1 MKLAIGYSTKD
12 QVDLTKQS
20 LLRLGSGFELY
31 WCDGSATEEGKRF
44 FEDHPSGARHI
55 GCNRVV
61 GGADSAIVWKLST
74 LLNAP
79 EHYTHIGLLEN
90 DVLLDPD
97 WLEPTMALFELG
109 ARDGLDVGC
118 VSPRSYVD
126 RILIQRDGYAVM
138 HNVGAGAAIFTREA
152 AEVALRTFRTGYW
165 PDNRQVFAQLCDI
178 DIGMYAAFRFNDQN
192 VTSDWHWEVALAQRG
207 LACLAL
213 TPAKCQMIGQAP
225 SLEDQGLELVNDES
239 GYDRT
244 LKDDAA
250 AFSQLT
256 YRLRKIREMRQ
267 SLTGPGLLR
276 KVGDS
281 TLFFPHQVGMLDAAL
296 SGNWRLKWTQGWGPF
311 SYRAGQGG
319 ASLSVR
325 IAGSASFHLSGG
337 EAGASVIVSDTRSGF
352 RAEPSLPLES
362 AGMITV
368 GVPGPLVPRLV
379 TLECAEGAVFHGLET
394 QGIQLLDSSFRFDY
408 SVLPEV

>member
-1 MKLAIGYSTKD
+1 MPA
-12 QVDLTKQS
+12 
-20 LLRLGSGFELY
+20 
-31 WCDGSATEEGKRF
+31 
-44 FEDHPSGARHI
+44 
-55 GCNRVV
+55 
-61 GGADSAIVWKLST
+61 GADAAIVWKLST

-79 EHYTHIGLLEN
+79 ERYTHIGLLEN

-126 RILIQRDGYAVM
+126 RVLIQRDGYAVM

-178 DIGMYAAFRFNDQN
+178 DIGMYAAFRFNDQH

-213 TPAKCQMIGQAP
+213 TPAKCQMIGQVP

-267 SLTGPGLLR
+267 SLTGLGLLR
-276 KVGDS
+276 KVGES
-281 TLFFPHQVGMLDAAL
+281 TLFFPHQVGMLQ
-296 SGNWRLKWTQGWGPF
+296 STYQGNWRLKWTQGWGPF
-311 SYRAGQGG
+311 SYRAGPGG
-319 ASLSVR
+319 ASLSVH
-325 IAGSASFHLSGG
+325 IAGSGSFHLSGG
-337 EAGASVIVSDTRSGF
+337 EAGAGAMLTDTRSGF
-352 RAEPSLPLES
+352 RAEPQLPPES
-362 AGMITV
+362 GGMISAT
-368 GVPGPLVPRLV
+368 VPGQYVPRTV
-379 TLECAEGAVFHGLET
+379 TLRLDEGGVFHGLET
-394 QGIQLLDSSFRFDY
+394 QGIQLIDPAFRFDY
-408 SVLPEV
+408 SVLPGV

>member
-1 MKLAIGYSTKD
+1 MRLAIAYSTKD

-31 WCDGSATEEGKRF
+31 WCDGSATEEGKAY
-44 FEDHPSGARHI
+44 FEKIHGAAGHSASI
-55 GCNRVV
+55 Y

-79 EHYTHIGLLEN
+79 ENYTHIGLLEN

-213 TPAKCQMIGQAP
+213 TPSKADMIGQNPPLAQ
-225 SLEDQGLELVNDES
+225 QGLELTTGPVEA
-239 GYDRT
+239 RR
-244 LKDDAA
+244 DDT
-250 AFSQLT
+250 AFGHFKYNLNHIRS
-256 YRLRKIREMRQ
+256 LRAN
-267 SLTGPGLLR
+267 LTGLGLLR
-276 KVGDS
+276 KAGES
-281 TLFFPHQVGMLDAAL
+281 TLFFPHQVGMLQ
-296 SGNWRLKWTQGWGPF
+296 STYQGNWRLKWTNGWGPF
-311 SYRAGQGG
+311 SYRAGPGG
-319 ASLSVR
+319 ASLSVH
-325 IAGSASFHLSGG
+325 IAGSGSYHLSGG
-337 EAGASVIVSDTRSGF
+337 GAGAGTVLTDTRSGF
-352 RAEPSLPLES
+352 RAEPMLP
-362 AGMITV
+362 ANQMITV
-368 GVPGPLVPRLV
+368 TVPGNYVPRQV
-379 TLECAEGAVFHGLET
+379 RLELAEGAVFHGLET
-394 QGIQLLDSSFRFDY
+394 QGIQLLDPTYRFDY

>member
-31 WCDGSATEEGKRF
+31 WCDGSATEEGKAY
-44 FEDHPSGARHI
+44 FEKIHGAAGHSASI
-55 GCNRVV
+55 Y
-61 GGADSAIVWKLST
+61 GGADAAIVWKLST
-74 LLNAP
+74 LLDAP
-79 EHYTHIGLLEN
+79 EGYTHIGLLEN

-109 ARDGLDVGC
+109 ARNGLDVGC

-126 RILIQRDGYAVM
+126 RVLIQRDGYAVM

-165 PDNRQVFAQLCDI
+165 PDNRQVFAQLCGI

-213 TPAKCQMIGQAP
+213 TPSKADMIGQNP
-225 SLEDQGLELVNDES
+225 PLRDQGLELTTGPVEA
-239 GYDRT
+239 RR
-244 LKDDAA
+244 DDAA
-250 AFSQLT
+250 FGHLKYNLNHVRS
-256 YRLRKIREMRQ
+256 LRAA
-267 SLTGPGLLR
+267 LTGPGLLR
-276 KVGDS
+276 KVGEA
-281 TLFFPHQVGMLDAAL
+281 TLFFPHQVGMLNATL

-311 SYRAGQGG
+311 SYRAGPGG
-319 ASLSVR
+319 ASLSVH
-325 IAGSASFHLSGG
+325 IAGSGSYHLSGG
-337 EAGASVIVSDTRSGF
+337 EAGAGAVLTDTRSGF
-352 RAEPSLPLES
+352 RAEPMLP
-362 AGMITV
+362 ANQMITV
-368 GVPGPLVPRLV
+368 TVPGNYVPRQV
-379 TLECAEGAVFHGLET
+379 RLELAEGAVFHGLET
-394 QGIQLLDSSFRFDY
+394 QGIQLLDPTYRFDY